1 MNVLKLVKPIK
12 DRVVPEGR
20 AFRRVRA
27 GVARGFELPVDLRE
41 DLWRIVGLYE
51 PEIVSDVRS
60 TVEAGD
66 VCYDLGAADGYY
78 TMGLAGMASGGT
90 VVAVE
95 PDDQRRA
102 SLVNTVAYNEPL
114 PADVRVTELVIGD
127 VHDPETGRATLDGLV
142 HEEGYPAP
150 DVLKIDIEGAEGA
163 ALRGAQAVLSEHG
176 PHLVV
181 EVHDADQRAAC
192 RAVLEH
198 AGYAVDVVEQ
208 STSWFRD
215 SQGRNMERGW
225 FVARPQTPRDAMP
238 VPAADRRE
246 ATAEDGLGQPCS
258 EAEGVVAS
266 APSSTSSSVSP
277 SPRSSS
283 T

>member
-12 DRVVPEGR
+12 DRVVPGGT
-20 AFRRVRA
+20 AFRRIRA

-51 PEIVSDVRS
+51 PEIVSHVRGAV
-60 TVEAGD
+60 TPGD

-95 PDDQRRA
+95 PDGQRRTK
-102 SLVNTVAYNEPL
+102 LVDTIDHNEPL
-114 PADVRVTELVIGD
+114 PADVEVSDLVIGD
-127 VHDPETGRATLDGLV
+127 VHDLEAGRATLDGLV
-142 HEEGYPAP
+142 REEGHPAP

-163 ALRGAQAVLSEHG
+163 ALRGAKEVLASHG
-176 PHLVV
+176 PRLIV

-198 AGYAVDVVEQ
+198 ADYEIDVVEQ
-208 STSWFRD
+208 STSWFRE

-225 FVARPQTPRDAMP
+225 FVARPQAPRERMSEPAVDQGEP
-238 VPAADRRE
+238 VAAEGRD
-246 ATAEDGLGQPCS
+246 QPCS
-258 EAEGVVAS
+258 EAEGLVAS
-266 APSSTSSSVSP
+266 ASPSSASVSP

>member
-12 DRVVPEGR
+12 DRVVPEGT

-51 PEIVSDVRS
+51 PELVSHVRGA
-60 TVEAGD
+60 VAPGD

-95 PDDQRRA
+95 PDAQRRA
-102 SLVNTVAYNEPL
+102 SLVDTIAHNEPL
-114 PADVRVTELVIGD
+114 PATVKVSDLVIGD

-142 HEEGYPAP
+142 QEEGHPVP

-163 ALRGAQAVLSEHG
+163 ALRGAKEVLATHG
-176 PHLVV
+176 PRLIV

-198 AGYAVDVVEQ
+198 AGYDLDVVEQ

-225 FVARPQTPRDAMP
+225 FVARAQTPRDS
-238 VPAADRRE
+238 VPAKAGDPRDASAGDVR
-246 ATAEDGLGQPCS
+246 DQLCS
-258 EAEGVVAS
+258 EDEGVVAS
-266 APSSTSSSVSP
+266 ASSSSPSSPPSS
-277 SPRSSS
+277 RSSS

>member
-1 MNVLKLVKPIK
+1 MNLLKLVKPIK
-12 DRVVPEGR
+12 DRFVPEGTT
-20 AFRRVRA
+20 FRRVRA

-51 PEIVSDVRS
+51 PEIVAHVRRA
-60 TVEAGD
+60 VAPGD

-95 PDDQRRA
+95 PDAQRRA
-102 SLVNTVAYNEPL
+102 SLVDTVAHNEPL
-114 PADVRVTELVIGD
+114 PADVEVSDLVIGD
-127 VHDPETGRATLDGLV
+127 VHDPEAGRATLDGLV
-142 HEEGYPAP
+142 QEEGFPAP
-150 DVLKIDIEGAEGA
+150 DVLKVDIEGAEGA
-163 ALRGAQAVLSEHG
+163 ALRGAKEVLATYG
-176 PHLVV
+176 PRLIV

-192 RAVLEH
+192 RAVLEQ
-198 AGYAVDVVEQ
+198 AGYDIDVVEQ

-215 SQGRNMERGW
+215 SRGRNMERGW
-225 FVARPQTPRDAMP
+225 FVARPQTPRGRTPEQAVDQGEP
-238 VPAADRRE
+238 VTRE
-246 ATAEDGLGQPCS
+246 GRDQPCS

-266 APSSTSSSVSP
+266 ASSSSASVSP